1 MKIHMQTKL
10 TVQLVNEETLV
21 KQTMNNVV
29 KDPSEEAILELGE
42 IIAALAPESTV
53 FDSVVET
60 VAYEYSK

>member
-42 IIAALAPESTV
+42 IIAALAPESTAL
-53 FDSVVET
+53 DSVVET